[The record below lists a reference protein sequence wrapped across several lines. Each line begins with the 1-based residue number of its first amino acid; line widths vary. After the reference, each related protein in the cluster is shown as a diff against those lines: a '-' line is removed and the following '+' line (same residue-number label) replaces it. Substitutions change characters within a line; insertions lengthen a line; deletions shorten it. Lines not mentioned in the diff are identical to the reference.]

1 MQSIQNIIKSK
12 VVFRASGK
20 QRIIAALIFAALCV
34 FFGSFAIAAHSNADM
49 GQYLGR
55 CGFKQRYGLPCPTC
69 GMTTATLA
77 FSQGKILDA
86 FYIQPA
92 CGLICSI
99 FVFVGI
105 IAFLT
110 AAFGIKFKFVTRFFA
125 EVKIIHIIFAF
136 IVIIA
141 SGWAVTIARALAQR

>member
-1 MQSIQNIIKSK
+1 MLSIQNIIKSK

-20 QRIIAALIFAALCV
+20 QRIIAALIFAVLCV
-34 FFGSFAIAAHSNADM
+34 FFGSFAIAAHSSTDM

-69 GMTTATLA
+69 GYTTATLA
-77 FSQGKILDA
+77 FVQGKIIDS

-99 FVFVGI
+99 FVFTAI
-105 IAFLT
+105 LSFLIAV
-110 AAFGIKFKFVTRFFA
+110 FGIKFKFVTRFFT
-125 EVKIIHIIFAF
+125 EVKITHIIFAF

-141 SGWAVTIARALAQR
+141 SGWAVTIARTLAQR